1 MSNDYD
7 VIVIGG
13 GGAGLAAANA
23 AGEAGAKVLVVEAD
37 DRLGGST
44 SLSHG
49 VFYACATRVQAERGI
64 VDTPDA
70 MFIYAMALNQYR
82 AQPSLLRRY
91 CEEGGPALHWLMDKG
106 VEFRADQLYSTGTY
120 AEMSG
125 VPRCHAATGHGAAI
139 TAALEAA
146 LQQHNADVAL
156 RTRVRR
162 LLFEDGRVTGI
173 EVDGE
178 AITASAVIIATGG
191 FGANRELVD
200 RYYPLA
206 SRHGNETW
214 YIGSERCVGDGLTLA
229 TDVGGELGG
238 FNNGLLCVTPG
249 MQRIVELPP
258 SWMILVN
265 RDGRRFMN
273 EAVGYGV
280 MSGVVDAQPGGV
292 CYGIFDAA
300 AFANPPRDARFTS
313 LYQSG
318 IMTTQWTPDTLQEA
332 LAEGRVVKGDTLEEL
347 AERMGIRADTLRYTV
362 DYHNADVAAGVDS
375 LFFKDSNLLRAIGEG
390 PYYGTIFRSAML
402 CFTSTG
408 IRIDRDAHV
417 LDQAGRPIPG
427 LFAAGETS
435 NGVLGE
441 TYLGSGSSV
450 AHVITFG
457 RVAGRS
463 AATEAKE
470 MAAA

>member
-1 MSNDYD
+1 
-7 VIVIGG
+7 
-13 GGAGLAAANA
+13 
-23 AGEAGAKVLVVEAD
+23 
-37 DRLGGST
+37 
-44 SLSHG
+44 
-49 VFYACATRVQAERGI
+49 
-64 VDTPDA
+64 
-70 MFIYAMALNQYR
+70 
-82 AQPSLLRRY
+82 
-91 CEEGGPALHWLMDKG
+91 
-106 VEFRADQLYSTGTY
+106 
-120 AEMSG
+120 
-125 VPRCHAATGHGAAI
+125 
-139 TAALEAA
+139 
-146 LQQHNADVAL
+146 
-156 RTRVRR
+156 
-162 LLFEDGRVTGI
+162 
-173 EVDGE
+173 
-178 AITASAVIIATGG
+178 
-191 FGANRELVD
+191 
-200 RYYPLA
+200 
-206 SRHGNETW
+206 
-214 YIGSERCVGDGLTLA
+214 
-229 TDVGGELGG
+229 
-238 FNNGLLCVTPG
+238 
-249 MQRIVELPP
+249 
-258 SWMILVN
+258 
-265 RDGRRFMN
+265 
-273 EAVGYGV
+273 
-280 MSGVVDAQPGGV
+280 VVDAQPGGV

>member
-1 MSNDYD
+1 MPNDYD

-23 AGEAGAKVLVVEAD
+23 AAESGARVLIVEAD

-49 VFYACATRVQAERGI
+49 VFYASATRVQAAAGV

-82 AQPSLLRRY
+82 AQPALLRRY

-106 VEFRADQLYSTGTY
+106 VEFRTDQLYSTGTY

-139 TAALEAA
+139 TAALEAS
-146 LQQHNADVAL
+146 LQQHEADVSL

-162 LLFEDGRVTGI
+162 LLFDNGGVTGI
-173 EVDGE
+173 EVDGQ
-178 AITASAVIIATGG
+178 AVTAPAVVIATGG

-200 RYYPLA
+200 LHYPQA
-206 SRHGNETW
+206 ARHGDETW
-214 YIGSERCVGDGLTLA
+214 YIGSPHCVGDGLALGTA
-229 TDVGGELGG
+229 VGAELGG

-265 RDGRRFMN
+265 QDGHRFMN

-292 CYGIFDAA
+292 CYGVFDAA
-300 AFANPPRDARFTS
+300 AFADPPRDARFTS

-318 IMTTQWTPDTLQEA
+318 IMTTQWTADTLQAA
-332 LAEGRVVKGDTLEEL
+332 LAEGRVVQADTLEEL
-347 AERMGIRADTLRYTV
+347 AERMGIRADALRYTV
-362 DYHNADVAAGVDS
+362 EYHNADATAGTDS
-375 LFFKDSNLLRAIGEG
+375 LFFKDSALLRPLGDG
-390 PYYGTIFRSAML
+390 PYYGTVFRSAML

-408 IRIDRDAHV
+408 IRIDRDARV
-417 LDQAGRPIPG
+417 LDEAGRPIPG

-435 NGVLGE
+435 SGVLGE
-441 TYLGSGSSV
+441 AYIGSGSSV

-463 AATEAKE
+463 AAAQAMAEA
-470 MAAA
+470 